1 MLVVALLPETL
12 QFWKIAKSPD
22 TLVTPA
28 DALDSPFIA
37 FELQRLAPIMKEML
51 PPQTLQDSVTCTRA
65 MATLKAT
72 SLLQILLEKMQT
84 QHLDFQHLTKQN
96 SLI

>member
-1 MLVVALLPETL
+1 VLVVTLLPEIL
-12 QFWKIAKSPD
+12 QFLKIAKSPD

-28 DALDSPFIA
+28 DARDSPFKV
-37 FELQRLAPIMKEML
+37 FEFQRLAPIMKEML
-51 PPQTLQDSVTCTRA
+51 PPQTLQHSVTCTRA

-84 QHLDFQHLTKQN
+84 KHFQHLTKQN